1 MAEGDA
7 EKRNISRLDFNI
19 NDAINSLDLV
29 EKKLKTISEQSEKYA
44 SNISKN
50 IKSGITIN
58 VDSKE
63 VQQNFKEIENF
74 SKKTQ
79 EQLVKNA
86 QKSQL
91 KQSNIAFQE
100 EEKRKT
106 IAYKAALNQQKYN
119 DMVEKSTKSMYD
131 KITGYAKTYLIYQ
144 GFNELKRGIS
154 ETIDEMVE
162 MENQM
167 VAIDRVLNED
177 SLNIDK
183 YRDKLVQ
190 LAYDYGNSFNNVAD
204 ITLRLAQAGFDSQE
218 AIALTEKTLLALNT
232 AELDATQATDDMVAV
247 MAQWGLM
254 TGTATEQAQSYGNI
268 IDKINKVADNFPTT
282 SADIMDALK
291 KVSSAFNLAGASID
305 ETIATIVAAEKASQ
319 RGGKVIGTALSN
331 ISQQIRA
338 EGKLNLA
345 KELGLDFFE
354 DDAKTKFKPLLE
366 IFQEMSDRMEQ
377 LKKEGKESSTEM
389 QGLLELFTVFRRN
402 VGASLLGEM
411 SGEDNTY
418 LQALEMSIDSV
429 GYSLQENEKYMRTA
443 KAAQEQFNAELLK
456 LKTQV
461 WDDGLESVFR
471 DMLSK
476 GIDILHFISD
486 ILDKFGVVPTSIGAI
501 TAAYTVL
508 SNKVK
513 IQDIGKLT
521 VKIKEVNAAIQ
532 ASEKGLKA
540 EDEVLKGTS
549 KTFQN
554 YAISVKKGEVNLGGY
569 AANIV
574 KTTAKTALLTAGTI
588 ALNAALSF
596 GLSAA
601 ITFITSQIDNW
612 IHAEEKAIEKA
623 NELKDTATENAS
635 KLNNEVKTYQDL
647 EKQLKDT
654 VQQYKDLKKE
664 KEDADTTE
672 IEKQLYEIQGQINSA
687 MKDTGK
693 QIEII
698 RQETTEQGKIVQ
710 TVNDKYQEQLDL
722 VKAVAYEKKKQQV
735 EELRNAME
743 HARLA
748 NKPSSSS
755 DFMEGLEGVLAGTPI
770 TKAFEEA
777 GIEKPFESVLGGKD
791 YSMLPDVFYEFNKKD
806 ISGQIKDIE
815 SWLKQLQSVPNAS
828 DNVITSI
835 NRLQTVLKSLKEK
848 QQEITDTTDNYTQA
862 LGELYAMTGQ
872 LDNYNNFLNEIY
884 NTYESEAPREL
895 INNLRDI
902 NDEFASGEITITE
915 YFDKIQEK
923 ISSINLSEESENLS
937 AYQAIFAATTESLA
951 EGIEFLQ
958 AGLESGEISFDK
970 YSSGIKEAADNTL
983 ELYTLQNNLTLQDDI
998 WVNASGEVDEY
1009 ANSLQNAIG
1018 ELSTFGDL
1026 LTTIGDNY
1034 DYIAEH
1040 ANAYGEAM
1048 FNTTQV
1054 GTEAYNTLAQNMTK
1068 SLNEMK
1074 STNEA
1079 AFNSIVNDVAQS
1091 VGKTTNDITDS
1102 NGYINDVLSEDANA
1116 LNSALN
1122 SSAKE
1127 TGKTVNKVTTA
1138 MGNVISALGNAI
1150 SNFDYTLTG
1159 SLVATE
1165 TQTFDIFGK
1174 QFTVPKKIGF
1184 KIQGAGGNSVSA
1196 LSAALSEFGSQVTG
1210 LGTQQ
1215 FSYTPR
1221 KVSSYTPPSATNP
1234 KDTSS
1239 GSNSSS
1245 KSSGGGSSSKST
1257 STDNSEKEAEQQY
1270 KAQLKAFKDFFEE
1283 RERLEKRWVT
1293 KQKDLGQLETDDFL
1307 YITEQRIKRYEQYL
1321 EAIKNATWLNAE
1333 DRLELEKKYTEG
1345 LEDLQVDYLEYLK
1358 DKLDEE
1364 VKAIEDA
1371 NKEKIQAIKDE
1382 ASERI
1387 NALKKVEDETDRI
1400 REKEEYERKR
1410 QEHLD
1415 DISYWEQRTGREA
1428 QEALKEARA
1437 KLEELDREWEEKQQ
1451 DWNIEDQIKAIEDE
1465 RDAQVKAIEDAQQ
1478 AEIDAMKAVY
1488 DAKVK
1493 LFSESGEIIYENSVI
1508 QSQNLYNAYKKNF
1521 IDPVAS
1527 DLSKLNQTLATN
1539 VTESS
1544 AKSNEGAS
1552 ENQVSEPEQQYETY
1566 TIRSGDTLTK
1576 IARQYDTTIEKI
1588 LEANPYVTNKNKI
1601 YTGKTLQIPKFHE
1614 GGIYAGGDEGL
1625 AILKR
1630 GEMVF
1635 KPEWTASITRMMK
1648 YLDNVRTGNTTNVT
1662 NGPTISVNGD
1672 LVKIEASVRNQNDV
1686 DVLGRKI
1693 EKILKDKFNI
1703 KK

>member
-268 IDKINKVADNFPTT
+268 IDKINKIADNFPTT

-331 ISQQIRA
+331 ITQQLKA

-345 KELGLDFFE
+345 EQLGLNFYT
-354 DDAKTKFKPLLE
+354 DDAKTTFKPIME
-366 IFQEMSDRMEQ
+366 IFQEMAERMEQ
-377 LKKEGKESSTEM
+377 LKNEGKDSSVEM
-389 QGLLELFTVFRRN
+389 QSLLELFTVFRRN

-443 KAAQEQFNAELLK
+443 KAAQAQFNAELLK

-471 DMLSK
+471 EMLSK
-476 GIDILHFISD
+476 GTDILHFISD

-501 TAAYTVL
+501 IAAYTVL

-532 ASEKGLKA
+532 ASKNGLKA

-569 AANIV
+569 AANVV
-574 KTTAKTALLTAGTI
+574 KTTAETALLTAGTI

-623 NELKDTATENAS
+623 NELKDTAIENAS

-647 EKQLKDT
+647 QTELEETVKQYNELKNAKKDT
-654 VQQYKDLKKE
+654 GDTEKK
-664 KEDADTTE
+664 
-672 IEKQLYEIQGQINSA
+672 LYELQAQINSQ
-687 MKDTGK
+687 MKETGK
-693 QIEII
+693 QVNII
-698 RQETTEQGKIVQ
+698 KQDITEQGKKVQ
-710 TVNDKYQEQLDL
+710 VVNDKYEEQLDL
-722 VKAVAYEKKKQQV
+722 IKSIAYEKKRQQV
-735 EELRNAME
+735 EELKTAME
-743 HARLA
+743 QAQKVAEMKTIGSESGWNDFWGASGSGYSLT
-748 NKPSSSS
+748 S
-755 DFMEGLEGVLAGTPI
+755 DLQ
-770 TKAFEEA
+770 
-777 GIEKPFESVLGGKD
+777 SVLGTKQVSDFTKG
-791 YSMLPDVFYEFNKKD
+791 SIN
-806 ISGQIKDIE
+806 IKDAFDKLDFGEKIKTLEEWIDALNKAANGSDKYSGNIE
-815 SWLKQLQSVPNAS
+815 FLQK
-828 DNVITSI
+828 
-835 NRLQTVLKSLKEK
+835 RLAEYKTIQKDATEA
-848 QQEITDTTDNYTQA
+848 TNNYIDA
-862 LGELYAMTGQ
+862 LGELYAMSGQ
-872 LDNYNNFLNEIY
+872 LDTFNTFLDSIDRSYNLEG
-884 NTYESEAPREL
+884 PKEL
-895 INNLRDI
+895 ISQLKGI
-902 NDEFASGEITITE
+902 NQEFSDGTINVEE
-915 YFDKIQEK
+915 YFNKIEEKIQE
-923 ISSINLSEESENLS
+923 IDLEAEGEELE
-937 AYQAIFAATTESLA
+937 AYQAIFAATSATLA
-951 EGIEFLQ
+951 EGV
-958 AGLESGEISFDK
+958 ESLMSGITSGAINFTE
-970 YSSGIKEAADNTL
+970 YAEGIKEIADNTIDL
-983 ELYTLQNNLTLQDDI
+983 AFKGEEANTEYLDTLASARDELAQYSSVLDT
-998 WVNASGEVDEY
+998 
-1009 ANSLQNAIG
+1009 IG
-1018 ELSTFGDL
+1018 ES
-1026 LTTIGDNY
+1026 Y
-1034 DYIAEH
+1034 DFIAEH
-1040 ANAYGEAM
+1040 ANSAGEAM
-1048 FNTTQV
+1048 FKQADETS
-1054 GTEAYNTLAQNMTK
+1054 EAYQTLATNLTNTLNNLKDNSEMAFKTITNSIAQNI
-1068 SLNEMK
+1068 ED
-1074 STNEA
+1074 STNDMYDAE
-1079 AFNSIVNDVAQS
+1079 
-1091 VGKTTNDITDS
+1091 
-1102 NGYINDVLSEDANA
+1102 GYLSQGFLDNYANMNTA
-1116 LNSALN
+1116 LNVIKSDAEKATN
-1122 SSAKE
+1122 Q
-1127 TGKTVNKVTTA
+1127 TTR
-1138 MGNVISALGNAI
+1138 ALGNV
-1150 SNFDYTLTG
+1150 FKTLGETIEKFEYKITG
-1159 SLVATE
+1159 TPTITGTFGL
-1165 TQTFDIFGK
+1165 QTDKFGI
-1174 QFTVPKKIGF
+1174 PIGIKLPTF
-1184 KIQGAGGNSVSA
+1184 GFNITGEAGGSAKGLADALKTYGEGVTTTGNIKFAYDTLANSMA
-1196 LSAALSEFGSQVTG
+1196 NNGR
-1210 LGTQQ
+1210 
-1215 FSYTPR
+1215 YTA
-1221 KVSSYTPPSATNP
+1221 PSRG
-1234 KDTSS
+1234 SS
-1239 GSNSSS
+1239 GGSSQSS
-1245 KSSGGGSSSKST
+1245 KSGGGGSSSKST
-1257 STDNSEKEAEQQY
+1257 TTDNSDKEAEQQY
-1270 KAQLKAFKDFFEE
+1270 KANLKAFKDFFEE

-1382 ASERI
+1382 AQKRI
-1387 NALKKVEDETDRI
+1387 DALKKVEKETDRI

-1410 QEHLD
+1410 AEHLE

-1428 QEALKEARA
+1428 QERLKEARA
-1437 KLEELDREWEEKQQ
+1437 NLEELDREWEEKQQ
-1451 DWNIEDQIKAIEDE
+1451 DWSIEDQIKAIEDE

-1493 LFSESGEIIYENSVI
+1493 MFAETGEIIYENSVM

-1521 IDPVAS
+1521 IDPVTS

-1552 ENQVSEPEQQYETY
+1552 ENKVSEPEQQYETY
-1566 TIRSGDTLTK
+1566 KIKSGDTLTK

-1614 GGIYAGGDEGL
+1614 GGIVG
-1625 AILKR
+1625 
-1630 GEMVF
+1630 
-1635 KPEWTASITRMMK
+1635 
-1648 YLDNVRTGNTTNVT
+1648 GNTEGFALLKPNEVVLRPDWAEGITKLAKMARQKENAITTNSTV
-1662 NGPTISVNGD
+1662 IEVKGD
-1672 LVKIEASVRNQNDV
+1672 LVKLEASVKDKTDV
-1686 DVLGRKI
+1686 EYLTRRI
-1693 EKILKDKFNI
+1693 EKALTDKFNI